1 MSHWLGLVLAG
12 LAGISVPAVAQP
24 STVSIMATVEAS
36 RLTLPLNKSQTLQS
50 PGAFAR
56 IAVGNPAIADV
67 APVTSRVAYILGKQ
81 VGTTNVTLYDNQG
94 QVIALVDVTVIPDAG
109 GLQEKLHA
117 ILPGE
122 KFDVAV
128 ANGALILSGT
138 ASSAVAVKRA
148 ITIAE
153 AYAPGKV
160 INMLGVGSAQQILLE
175 VRFAEMQRGTV
186 KALGIGTVN
195 YGNVAGSMTAAN
207 GGSIGSPGT
216 GVGSIGTYNA
226 QLNFPGLS
234 VTLQALESQGLVRT
248 LAQPNIIALSGETA
262 NFLAG
267 GEFPV
272 PTGVA
277 LNGQVQIE
285 FKQFGVGLAFTPT
298 LLEDGLINLVV
309 APEVS
314 SLDPAAGIDVNGL
327 RIPGLNVRRARTT
340 LELRDSQTFALA
352 GLIQSDYRN
361 TLNRVPLLGRIP
373 ILGALFRSQSFQR
386 QETELV
392 ILVTPRIVR
401 PVSDPATLQT
411 PTDAPQGAGDVA
423 FFLLGKSDQPT
434 SNAQP
439 FARPPTLPASGERR

>member
-1 MSHWLGLVLAG
+1 MIRALLFATVIGSALQAPTLAQPAAM
-12 LAGISVPAVAQP
+12 LSPAVATP
-24 STVSIMATVEAS
+24 LTV
-36 RLTLPLNKSQTLQS
+36 PLNKSQTLTA
-50 PGAFAR
+50 PHAFAR
-56 IAVGNPAIADV
+56 IAVGNSAVADV
-67 APVTSRVAYILGKQ
+67 APVTSSVAYVLGKQ
-81 VGTTNVTLYDNQG
+81 VGTTNVTLYDAKG
-94 QVIALVDVTVIPDAG
+94 QVLALFDVTVSPDMA
-109 GLQEKLHA
+109 GLQAKLSE
-117 ILPGE
+117 IMPGE
-122 KFDVAV
+122 DLTVRV

-138 ASSAVAVKRA
+138 ATSAMAVKRA
-148 ITIAE
+148 VTIAE

-160 INMLGVGSAQQILLE
+160 INMMGVGSSQQILLE

-195 YGNVAGSMTAAN
+195 YGNLAGSATATR
-207 GGSIGSPGT
+207 GGVVSGPGT
-216 GVGSIGTYNA
+216 GAGAIGTYNA
-226 QLNFPGLS
+226 QLNFPGLA
-234 VTLQALESQGLVRT
+234 VQLQALEQQGLVRT

-277 LNGQVQIE
+277 VNGQVQIE

-401 PVSDPATLQT
+401 PIADPAAVQS
-411 PTDAPQGAGDVA
+411 PTDAASEPGDMA
-423 FFLLGKSDQPT
+423 FFLLGKNQTAPT
-434 SNAQP
+434 AMPIQAAP
-439 FARPPTLPASGERR
+439 QAKR